1 MKKYRLPFIA
11 DNFSEKTKLY
21 FIFFSL
27 FIFHLKH
34 FITFKNM
41 DTTIFTVMLAFM
53 ITHIVYTENGN
64 PQDSLAKSQMLYEA
78 QATIPAHRTNIIYS
92 NMEKDRISLNEITIS
107 E

>member
-1 MKKYRLPFIA
+1 
-11 DNFSEKTKLY
+11 
-21 FIFFSL
+21 
-27 FIFHLKH
+27 
-34 FITFKNM
+34 
-41 DTTIFTVMLAFM
+41 M

>member
-21 FIFFSL
+21 FI
-27 FIFHLKH
+27 IFHLKH

-41 DTTIFTVMLAFM
+41 DTTIFAVMLAFM

>member
-21 FIFFSL
+21 FIL

-64 PQDSLAKSQMLYEA
+64 SQDSLAKSQMLYEA